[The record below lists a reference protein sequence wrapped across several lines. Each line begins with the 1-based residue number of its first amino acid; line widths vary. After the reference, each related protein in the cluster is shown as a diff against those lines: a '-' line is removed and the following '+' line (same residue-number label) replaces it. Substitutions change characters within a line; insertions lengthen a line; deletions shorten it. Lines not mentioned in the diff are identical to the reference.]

1 MKFRNSFLF
10 LLFLP
15 VCLLPIPAAH
25 KSSQAAAAE
34 RVLRIKLNYTG
45 AGAVDEKHKIY
56 VLLFDAN
63 PLTASTLSDATS
75 QATPPAPVAGVSHIL
90 ARESAATKD
99 GVITFHT
106 VPVSPVYAVF
116 FFDKTGTYN
125 NGHADPSAHGNV
137 RYTTGQAGDYRAGAR
152 QTCAVDVFVRRLEI
166 DSVTKLIISRLSWT

>member
-25 KSSQAAAAE
+25 KSSQAAAGE

-99 GVITFHT
+99 GVITFHS

-125 NGHADPSAHGNV
+125 NGQADPSSGSPMGM
-137 RYTTGQAGDYRAGAR
+137 YGTPPDK
-152 QTCAVDVFVRRLEI
+152 LEAI
-166 DSVTKLIISRLSWT
+166 ALEPGKPVQLTFSFDATRD